1 MRYLLSLLAVV
12 VLVASIVLTGC
23 SVMESSRIEQ
33 AVLKALGDDSQLA
46 QYTFEVSYQGEGRVQ
61 ITGTVYT
68 PEEVDKVM
76 AVASAVEGVA
86 QVLNRVTVEEYG
98 SGLIQDEVVV
108 TPFL

>member
-1 MRYLLSLLAVV
+1 
-12 VLVASIVLTGC
+12 
-23 SVMESSRIEQ
+23 MESTRIEQ
-33 AVLKALGDDSQLA
+33 AVLKALADDAQLT

-68 PEEVDKVM
+68 TEEVDKVM
-76 AVASAVEGVA
+76 AAASAVEGVE

-98 SGLIQDEVVV
+98 SGMLQDEVVV

>member
-1 MRYLLSLLAVV
+1 MQYLLSLVAVV
-12 VLVASIVLTGC
+12 VFAASFALTGC

-33 AVLKALGDDSQLA
+33 AVLKALADDAQLA
-46 QYTFEVSYQGEGRVQ
+46 QYTFEVSYQGEGRVH
-61 ITGTVYT
+61 ITGTVYS
-68 PEEVDKVM
+68 PEEVDKVI
-76 AVASAVEGVA
+76 ALASTVEGVE